1 MQNSISPEI
10 LPAKPGDVDE
20 LTILALDS
28 KAFWG
33 YSEAFIQSCKAA
45 LTITDEMI
53 ERLHSGTIREGNAFV
68 GFYFLS
74 EEEGYA
80 ELQLLYISPL
90 AMGKGFGRAL
100 FKSAMKKAILLGF
113 NTMRIEADPN
123 AADFYKRM
131 GAKQIGWCRSE
142 VEETRELPL
151 FMKTF

>member
-1 MQNSISPEI
+1 MQNSNSPEI
-10 LPAKPGDVDE
+10 LPVNLGDGDE

-33 YSEAFIQSCKAA
+33 YSEDFIQSCKTA

-53 ERLHSGTIREGNAFV
+53 ERLHSGSIRGDNAFA

-74 EEEGYA
+74 EEEDYA

-90 AMGKGFGRAL
+90 AMGKGFGRLL
-100 FKSAMKKAILLGF
+100 FNSAVKKAILLGF
-113 NTMRIEADPN
+113 NAMRIEADPN
-123 AADFYKRM
+123 ATDFYKRM